1 MIHPILYS
9 FRRCP
14 YAIRARLALAYS
26 GIEYEH
32 REILL
37 KNRPD
42 ELIELSP
49 KGTVP
54 VLQLTDGTVID
65 ESIDV
70 MKWAL
75 FQNDRDNWYIDKI
88 DEQDSFIERNDGEF
102 KKRLDEYKYHVR
114 FQDGTYS
121 DYQKAVGEI
130 LATYDLILANSNFL
144 CGEKIRLVDM
154 ALLPFI
160 RQCAHVDLDWFND
173 HFPFLSKWM
182 EEFKTSDLFLSIMKK
197 YDVWESQTDGVIVNW
212 NSTQS

>member
-1 MIHPILYS
+1 MQQKHSIEEI
-9 FRRCP
+9 
-14 YAIRARLALAYS
+14 IRQKEKCRPVL
-26 GIEYEH
+26 
-32 REILL
+32 EILSHKTGECTYL
-37 KNRPD
+37 A
-42 ELIELSP
+42 
-49 KGTVP
+49 
-54 VLQLTDGTVID
+54 VLAKDKV
-65 ESIDV
+65 
-70 MKWAL
+70 
-75 FQNDRDNWYIDKI
+75 WYIDKI

-197 YDVWESQTDGVIVNW
+197 YDVWESQTDGVIVDW
-212 NSTQS
+212 NKLQK